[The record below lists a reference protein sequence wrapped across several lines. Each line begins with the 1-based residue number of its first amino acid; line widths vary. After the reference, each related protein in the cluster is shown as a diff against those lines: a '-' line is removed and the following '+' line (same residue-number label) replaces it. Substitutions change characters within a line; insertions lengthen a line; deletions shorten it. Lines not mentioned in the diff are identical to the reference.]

1 MKFKG
6 CILKELREN
15 RGTTQRELAEYL
27 GLTPKMIS
35 FYEKDERTPPSN
47 ILIKLADFFNVSTD
61 FLLGRT
67 IVRKRLESNDV
78 VATKLINLFDMLN
91 DDGKQMI
98 MNYVEDLSTL
108 KKYTK

>member
-1 MKFKG
+1 MEIGDRIKS
-6 CILKELREN
+6 ERE
-15 RGTTQRELAEYL
+15 RTGTTREELSKSLNIKYSTL
-27 GLTPKMIS
+27 SG
-35 FYEKDERTPPSN
+35 YENGSRKPDYD
-47 ILIKLADFFNVSTD
+47 ILLSLADFFNVSTD

-67 IVRKRLESNDV
+67 IVRKHIESNDV